1 MYQLEDLYISK
12 VDINTTTKCNIHISI
27 DDLFCQYILISAVR
41 YFDFLQSFRL
51 ASENCERQ

>member
-27 DDLFCQYILISAVR
+27 DDLVE
-41 YFDFLQSFRL
+41 YFDNTF
-51 ASENCERQ
+51 

>member
-27 DDLFCQYILISAVR
+27 DDLFVE
-41 YFDFLQSFRL
+41 YFDNTFQ
-51 ASENCERQ
+51 